1 MKENLYKV
9 GLGVLF
15 VALIISFGTRSIG
28 RECPKVTAEPYTQNQ
43 MVDGCVMQKSGGV
56 WIKTCG

>member
-15 VALIISFGTRSIG
+15 IALIISFGTRSIG
-28 RECPKVTAEPYTQNQ
+28 RECPKEPYEQNQ
-43 MVDGCVMQKSGGV
+43 MVDGCVMQKSGGT
-56 WIKTCG
+56 WIRTCG

>member
-15 VALIISFGTRSIG
+15 VALIISFGTRNIG
-28 RECPKVTAEPYTQNQ
+28 RECPKVTVEPYTQNQ
-43 MVDGCVMQKSGGV
+43 MVNGCVMQKSGGT
-56 WIKTCG
+56 WLRTCG